1 MRRPRPKPPEE
12 GEKVRLS
19 DQEYEEI
26 YNHFQWLA
34 RRHAKGGE
42 PGDLA
47 SQFFLE
53 YLEHGYNLEVLSK
66 EFRAF
71 VKLRC
76 LREMTK
82 AQRRR
87 QREMEVEDEVL
98 FYLQAKERC
107 APSPEEILIEKERA
121 EMLRSLLRR
130 VMMIPR
136 FSILV
141 RLLIEGKTRRE
152 IAEAMQISVGGV
164 QNEIARLTRTP
175 QFRSLVAA
183 VKSP

>member
-1 MRRPRPKPPEE
+1 MARRPRPKPPEK
-12 GEKVRLS
+12 GVRLS

-34 RRHAKGGE
+34 RRHAKGGDPE
-42 PGDLA
+42 DLA

-53 YLEHGYNLEVLSK
+53 YLEHGYDLKILSK

-98 FYLQAKERC
+98 FYLQSKKKC
-107 APSPEEILIEKERA
+107 APSPEEMLVEKERA
-121 EMLRSLLRR
+121 EMLCSLLQR
-130 VMMIPR
+130 VLEMPR
-136 FSILV
+136 FSVLA

-175 QFRSLVAA
+175 QFRSLVMA